1 MPKRK
6 TIPSFSAKEAL
17 ARVQTEIICAL
28 LRLIPW
34 DATVVPIRKM
44 HRFLNPDSG
53 LPDGYLVENVQL
65 VNDGHDVQAVIRR
78 VDYETLDQTIHDVS
92 EVDENNNTQYL
103 MDKTETFIL
112 KSLSDEW
119 PNEWIIENIA
129 LLKLIYDET
138 EKTILE
144 K

>member
-1 MPKRK
+1 MSK
-6 TIPSFSAKEAL
+6 TKQNLFSTDKAL

-28 LRLIPW
+28 LRLIPRET
-34 DATVVPIRKM
+34 TVVPIRKM

-53 LPDGYLVENVQL
+53 LPDGFLVESVQL
-65 VNDGHDVQAVIRR
+65 VNDGHDVQAVIRN
-78 VDYETLDQTIHDVS
+78 VDYETLDQTIHDIS
-92 EVDENNNTQYL
+92 EVDESTNTQYL

-112 KSLSDEW
+112 KTLPNEW
-119 PNEWIIENIA
+119 PDEWIIENIA

-144 K
+144 I

>member
-1 MPKRK
+1 MSKIKRN
-6 TIPSFSAKEAL
+6 IFSTNDAL
-17 ARVQTEIICAL
+17 DRVQREIICAL

-34 DATVVPIRKM
+34 ETPVVPIRKM
-44 HRFLNPDSG
+44 HRFLNPNSG
-53 LPDGYLVENVQL
+53 LPDGYLVESVQL
-65 VNDGHDVQAVIRR
+65 VNDGHDVLAVIRN

-92 EVDENNNTQYL
+92 EIDENTNTHYL
-103 MDKTETFIL
+103 KDTTETFVL
-112 KSLSDEW
+112 KPRSDEW
-119 PNEWIIENIA
+119 TFENIA

>member
-6 TIPSFSAKEAL
+6 TIPSFSTKEVL
-17 ARVQTEIICAL
+17 TRVQTEIICAL

-34 DATVVPIRKM
+34 ETPVVPIRKM

-53 LPDGYLVENVQL
+53 LPDGYLVESVQL
-65 VNDGHDVQAVIRR
+65 VNDGHDVQVVIRK

-112 KSLSDEW
+112 KPLPNEW
-119 PNEWIIENIA
+119 PDEWIIENIA

-138 EKTILE
+138 EKTISE